1 MMRPLAIS
9 LVAMM
14 AMQVFVT
21 AACTV
26 GSVLAPA
33 AAPDFGVSTHLISAY
48 VSVIFAFGAASGLI
62 SGGYVVRFG
71 ALRVAQICLLFCAAG
86 VALASFGSPVLAIA
100 GAVLLGLGMGPATP
114 ASSQIMMRVT
124 PPQWMN
130 IIFSLR
136 QTGVPLGMGLAGV
149 AAPLLEARFDWRIAA
164 LTSAAACLIC
174 AAALQPLRG
183 RFDGERDRN
192 RRIGA
197 LAQITTPIRMML
209 GHPEMRRYA
218 AVTFFYNGLQMCLT
232 TYLVTFLT
240 ERVEMSLVLAGAMLA
255 VAQSAAVI
263 GRLVWGAAADY
274 LWRARTVLGWLGVA
288 MSVFSVA
295 TGMFSADWP
304 TALIGVVVFAFGGTS
319 ATWNGVL
326 IAQMARL
333 APPGRVSEA
342 IGVSGFSGFSG
353 VAVVPALFGVT
364 LSLTDSYALGFT
376 ASAVTTLI
384 GGLWLLR
391 TPDAQGPDAA
401 GQDARGPNAERKP

>member
-1 MMRPLAIS
+1 MTRALVIS

-14 AMQVFVT
+14 AMQIFVT

-33 AAPDFGVSTHLISAY
+33 AAPDFGVSAHLISAY
-48 VSVIFAFGAASGLI
+48 VSVMFAFGAASGLI

-71 ALRVAQICLLFCAAG
+71 PLRIAQICLLFSAVG
-86 VALASFGSPVLAIA
+86 VGLASVGSPVLALA
-100 GAVLLGLGMGPATP
+100 GAALLGVGMGPATP

-149 AAPLLEARFDWRIAA
+149 TAPLLEARFDWRVAA
-164 LTSAAACLIC
+164 LVSAAACIAC

-183 RFDGERDRN
+183 RFDAERDRN

-197 LAQITTPIRMML
+197 LAQITTPVKMML
-209 GHPEMRRYA
+209 GQPEMRRYG

-240 ERVEMSLVLAGAMLA
+240 ERVEMSLILAGSMLA
-255 VAQSAAVI
+255 VAQGAAVV

-274 LWRARTVLGWLGVA
+274 LWRARAVLGWLGVA
-288 MSVFSVA
+288 MSVFSVI
-295 TGMFSADWP
+295 TGMFTADWP
-304 TALIGVVVFAFGGTS
+304 TILIGIVVFAFGGTS

-342 IGVSGFSGFSG
+342 IGISGFTGFSG
-353 VAVVPALFGVT
+353 VAVVPALFGVM

-384 GGLWLLR
+384 GGVWLLR
-391 TPDAQGPDAA
+391 TADAKPDAGPD
-401 GQDARGPNAERKP
+401 AERKP